1 MTLLILQICLWIWF
15 FGCIVSYKTEK
26 WTLVDGEGFKSAEFG
41 MFVFYTIGIL

>member
-1 MTLLILQICLWIWF
+1 MF
-15 FGCIVSYKTEK
+15 MDMVFGCIVSYKTEK